1 MPRHQETAAETQEAT
16 EERPDRRAVGCPW
29 PPWRQTLAL
38 VGVCVNR
45 IGTDNSFSTEDDVQ
59 GWTPE
64 DWLMRPYATGF
75 ASTARCTTLVNNHF
89 YNLRDAVGIGGDKS
103 LVQGN
108 VIED

>member
-45 IGTDNSFSTEDDVQ
+45 IGTVCSSNRLRNARLIAWLKDSILAMCSQVTRLSSTTDVFS
-59 GWTPE
+59 
-64 DWLMRPYATGF
+64 RRSH
-75 ASTARCTTLVNNHF
+75 ASKAA
-89 YNLRDAVGIGGDKS
+89 YDKKQP
-103 LVQGN
+103 LEQIN
-108 VIED
+108 EQDR